1 MNSLLRKLMGRVF
14 MDQSGADGGA
24 GGGGGTQDGGQADA
38 AAAAAGDDKDGG
50 SLLTEFPAAG
60 DDDQDAKPQGDEL
73 MTPEQRAMKA
83 AEKDVRRPKFVP
95 AKFWNAEKG
104 EVNFEAWS
112 KSTTEIETRMKDIGL
127 PPKVADE
134 YRVETPAALKD
145 LGVDLE
151 PDRVKAFKDE
161 AFSAGLTQKQFDFVM
176 GKYFSS
182 LDELV
187 SHGERYDRAR
197 TTKALMDHYKTQDV
211 IQENVKSAYNV
222 FSAYADEEEMKHLYR
237 VCNDPIAIRVLAK
250 INKELQED
258 PGVKP
263 DQILTG
269 ESIDELMAKG
279 SPYWDKSHP
288 QHASIKAK
296 VDRHFAAQANAAAR
310 KRAA

>member
-1 MNSLLRKLMGRVF
+1 MNNLLRKLMGRVF
-14 MDQSGADGGA
+14 MDQAGADGGA
-24 GGGGGTQDGGQADA
+24 GAGGPPAVDGGQPPAGADQ
-38 AAAAAGDDKDGG
+38 DGG
-50 SLLTEFPAAG
+50 SLLSEFPAAG
-60 DDDQDAKPQGDEL
+60 DDDPDAKPQGDEL
-73 MTPEQRAMKA
+73 MTPEQRATKA

-104 EVNFEAWS
+104 EVNFESWS

-134 YRVETPAALKD
+134 YRVDAPAALKD

-176 GKYFSS
+176 GKYFSN
-182 LDELV
+182 LEELV
-187 SHGERYDRAR
+187 SHGERYDRAK
-197 TTKALMDHYKTQDV
+197 TTRALMEHYKTQDV
-211 IQENVKSAYNV
+211 IQENVKAAYNV
-222 FSAYADEEEMKHLYR
+222 FSAYADEEEMKHIYR
-237 VCNDPIAIRVLAK
+237 VANDPITIRVLAK

-269 ESIDELMAKG
+269 ESIDELMAKT
-279 SPYWDKSHP
+279 SPYWDKGHP